1 MTRILFFVAAGFAIW
16 WFYRRFTADARK
28 LQRQHKRKR
37 REERNKAHGTLVKD
51 AKTGEYRVRRPDEEA
66 E

>member
-1 MTRILFFVAAGFAIW
+1 MTRILFFIAAGVAIW
-16 WFYRRFTADARK
+16 WFYRRFTADARN

-51 AKTGEYRVRRPDEEA
+51 DKTGEYHLKRDDE
-66 E
+66 